1 MTQIFPVPLEIKS
14 TSLSKGSSEFTSHT
28 SPLSQ
33 LIQIEK
39 GSAFISLSLPFKKLL
54 LLILVDVVT

>member
-28 SPLSQ
+28 SPHSQ